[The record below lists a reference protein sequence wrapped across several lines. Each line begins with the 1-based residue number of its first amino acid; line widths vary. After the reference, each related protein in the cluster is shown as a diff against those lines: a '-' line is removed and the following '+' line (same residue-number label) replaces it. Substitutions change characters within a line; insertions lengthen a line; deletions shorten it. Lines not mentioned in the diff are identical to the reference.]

1 MRARGCCLGRA
12 VRLLGALAAL
22 VGPLAGCKSD
32 PLSDLDG
39 TPVAI
44 VKQFSQIHLAVG
56 DSTTFTASVVDGRF
70 TPLQENITFSS
81 GAAAVAVTSDGSYVP
96 VPATSARARVRAVS
110 ADTTFV
116 IIQGGGLRDSVQIL
130 VP

>member
-1 MRARGCCLGRA
+1 MTR
-12 VRLLGALAAL
+12 RLLGTLGTLAAL
-22 VGPLAGCKSD
+22 TGPLTSCSID

-70 TPLQENITFSS
+70 APLQEPITFSA
-81 GAAAVAVTSDGSYVP
+81 GAAAVTVTNDGSYVP
-96 VPATSARARVRAVS
+96 IPPTSARAKVKAVS

-130 VP
+130 IP

>member
-1 MRARGCCLGRA
+1 VHR
-12 VRLLGALAAL
+12 RLLGLLGVLAAL

-32 PLSDLDG
+32 PLADLDG

-44 VKQFSQIHLAVG
+44 VKEFSQIHLAVG

-70 TPLQENITFSS
+70 APLEETITFSA
-81 GAAAVAVTSDGSYVP
+81 GAAAVTVSNDGSYVP
-96 VPATSARARVRAVS
+96 VPPTSARANVKAVS

-116 IIQGGGLRDSVQIL
+116 IIQGGGLRDSVQVLI
-130 VP
+130 P

>member
-1 MRARGCCLGRA
+1 MSL
-12 VRLLGALAAL
+12 
-22 VGPLAGCKSD
+22 LAGCKSD

-70 TPLQENITFSS
+70 TPLEKTITFSA
-81 GAAAVAVTSDGSYVP
+81 GAAAVVVANDGTYAP
-96 VPATSARARVRAVS
+96 VPPTSARAKVKAIS

-116 IIQGGGLRDSVQIL
+116 IIQGGGLRDSLQVLI
-130 VP
+130 P

>member
-1 MRARGCCLGRA
+1 MGP
-12 VRLLGALAAL
+12 VAA
-22 VGPLAGCKSD
+22 CKSD

-70 TPLQENITFSS
+70 TPLQETITFSA
-81 GAAAVAVTSDGSYVP
+81 GTAAVSVTNDGSYVP
-96 VPATSARARVRAVS
+96 VPPTSARAKVKAVS

-116 IIQGGGLRDSVQIL
+116 IIQGGGLRDSVQVLI
-130 VP
+130 P

>member
-1 MRARGCCLGRA
+1 MNR
-12 VRLLGALAAL
+12 RLLGTLGVVAAL
-22 VGPLAGCKSD
+22 VGTLAGCKKD

-70 TPLQENITFSS
+70 TPLEEAITFSA
-81 GAAAVAVTSDGSYVP
+81 GAAVVAVSNDASYEP
-96 VPATSARARVRAVS
+96 VPPTSQRAKVKAVS
-110 ADTTFV
+110 AGSAYV
-116 IIQGGGLRDSVQIL
+116 IITGAGLRDSVRIL
-130 VP
+130 IP

>member
-1 MRARGCCLGRA
+1 
-12 VRLLGALAAL
+12 

-56 DSTTFTASVVDGRF
+56 DSTTFTASVVDGRLA
-70 TPLQENITFSS
+70 PMQETITFSS
-81 GAAAVAVTSDGSYVP
+81 GAAAVAVTNDVSYVP
-96 VPATSARARVRAVS
+96 VPPTSSRGQVKAVS

-116 IIQGGGLRDSVQIL
+116 IIQGGGLRDSVRVFI
-130 VP
+130 P

>member
-1 MRARGCCLGRA
+1 MNRRLLGT
-12 VRLLGALAAL
+12 LGALAAL
-22 VGPLAGCKSD
+22 VGPLAGCKND

-70 TPLQENITFSS
+70 VPLEETITFSA
-81 GAAAVAVTSDGSYVP
+81 GAAAVTVSNDGSYVP
-96 VPATSARARVRAVS
+96 VPPTSARAKVKAVS

-116 IIQGGGLRDSVQIL
+116 IIQGGGLRDSVQVLI
-130 VP
+130 P

>member
-1 MRARGCCLGRA
+1 MKR
-12 VRLLGALAAL
+12 RLLGTLGVVAAL
-22 VGPLAGCKSD
+22 VGTLAGCKKD

-70 TPLQENITFSS
+70 TPLEEAITFS
-81 GAAAVAVTSDGSYVP
+81 AAAAQVTVANDGSYQP
-96 VPATSARARVRAVS
+96 VPPTSQRAKVKAVS
-110 ADTTFV
+110 VGTTYV
-116 IIQGGGLRDSVQIL
+116 IVAGGGLRDSVRI
-130 VP
+130 VIP